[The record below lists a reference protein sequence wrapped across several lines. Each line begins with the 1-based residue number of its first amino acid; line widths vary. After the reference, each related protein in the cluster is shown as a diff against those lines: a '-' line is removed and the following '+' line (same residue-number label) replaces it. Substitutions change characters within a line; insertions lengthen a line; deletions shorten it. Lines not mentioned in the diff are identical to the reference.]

1 MSKEQL
7 YIQKEDIFEINAKE
21 INQYIKSI
29 LNVLRRYNNNKIEKP
44 IFEIKELNNIP
55 SKDNLKNL
63 GNILI
68 DNSLR

>member
-29 LNVLRRYNNNKIEKP
+29 LNVL
-44 IFEIKELNNIP
+44 NNIP
-55 SKDNLKNL
+55 SKDNHKNL
-63 GNILI
+63 RNILI
-68 DNSLR
+68 DNSLREIKEEP